1 MTAIITAKNVFKSYG
16 EQHVL
21 KGIDLQLD
29 QGDYV
34 SIMGRSGCG
43 KTTLLKILG
52 MVNSPTSG
60 KVFFEGKDTQELY
73 PDELSDIRRRKLG
86 FVFQDFQLMESIT
99 VRENILLLTILDK
112 RNLNEIEQQLKP
124 LIDTLRIE
132 PLLDKL
138 PQTLSVGEKQ
148 RTAICRALVNQ
159 PRIILAD
166 EPTGN
171 LDSNAGA
178 EVLAIFKRINEAMGV
193 TILMITHD
201 NKVANSAKSVIFLKD
216 GKIYDRMKTAGKI
229 TEWEIAE
236 KMVEV

>member
-99 VRENILLLTILDK
+99 VRENILLPAILDK

-124 LIDTLRIE
+124 LIDTLRIDS
-132 PLLDKL
+132 LLDKL

-201 NKVANSAKSVIFLKD
+201 NKVANGAKSVIFLKD
-216 GKIYDRMKTAGKI
+216 GKIYDRMKTAGKT

>member
-1 MTAIITAKNVFKSYG
+1 MTAIIKA
-16 EQHVL
+16 EQLVHNYDQQQVL
-21 KGIDLQLD
+21 KGLDLEVN
-29 QGDYV
+29 QGDYI

-52 MVNSPTSG
+52 MINPPTSG
-60 KVFFEGKDTQELY
+60 EVFFEGKNTRDLY
-73 PDELSDIRRRKLG
+73 QDELSDIRRRKLG

-99 VRENILLLTILDK
+99 VRENILLPAVLDK
-112 RNLNEIEQQLKP
+112 RDLDEVEEQLSP
-124 LIDTLRIE
+124 LIDSLRIR

-138 PQTLSVGEKQ
+138 PQELSVGEKQ

-159 PRIILAD
+159 PKIILAD

-178 EVLAIFKRINEAMGV
+178 EVLATFARINQELGV

-201 NKVANSAKSVIFLKD
+201 SKVANGAKEVVFLKD
-216 GKIYDRMKTAGKI
+216 GRIYAQMKTAGSQ
-229 TEWEIAE
+229 TEHQIAE
-236 KMVEV
+236 KMLEV